1 MTDADSDRQDAP
13 AARRNREAILAV
25 LSEFLP
31 RAGAALEI
39 AGGTG
44 QHVVAFAFAGASPE
58 VTWQPSDP
66 DPWARASI
74 AAWTRS
80 TGVGNVQP
88 PADLDVTRADW
99 HAALRQDFDLILC
112 INLLHIVPWI
122 ACEGL
127 MAGAARLLQ
136 PGGHLFLYGC
146 FKRNRRHTAD
156 SNARFDRYLVSQ
168 DPEWGLRDLEA
179 VVARAHAHG
188 LTHARTVDMP
198 ANNLSVIFRQDRA
211 PPH

>member
-1 MTDADSDRQDAP
+1 MADSDSRKLDAP

-25 LSEFLP
+25 LTEFLP
-31 RAGAALEI
+31 QAGAALEI

-44 QHVVAFAFAGASPE
+44 QHVVAFAGARPD
-58 VTWQPSDP
+58 VAWQPNDP

-80 TGVGNVQP
+80 AGVGNVQP
-88 PADLDVTRADW
+88 PADIDVTRADW
-99 HAALRQDFDLILC
+99 HAALRQSFDLILC

-146 FKRNRRHTAD
+146 FKRNRRHTAA
-156 SNARFDRYLVSQ
+156 SNASFDRYLVSQ

-179 VVARAHAHG
+179 VVYRARAHG

-198 ANNLSVIFRQDRA
+198 ANNLSVIFRRDRV
-211 PPH
+211 PPR

>member
-1 MTDADSDRQDAP
+1 MTDSDSRRQDAP

-25 LSEFLP
+25 LREFLP
-31 RAGAALEI
+31 QAGAALEI

-44 QHVVAFAFAGASPE
+44 QHVVAFAGANPD

-88 PADLDVTRADW
+88 PADIDVGQADW
-99 HAALRQDFDLILC
+99 HAALRQSFDLILC

-127 MAGAARLLQ
+127 MAGAAKLLN
-136 PGGHLFLYGC
+136 PGGHLFLYCC
-146 FKRNRRHTAD
+146 FKRNRRHTAE
-156 SNARFDRYLVSQ
+156 SNASFDRFLLSQ
-168 DPEWGLRDLEA
+168 YPEWGVRDLEA
-179 VVARAHAHG
+179 VVARARAQG
-188 LTHARTVDMP
+188 LTHARTVEMP

-211 PPH
+211 PPR